1 MKNTILYLTTIFIW
15 GSTWLAIKF
24 QLGSVD
30 PIVSI
35 CYRFFL
41 AACLL
46 IIFCII
52 TKQRMEFLFK
62 KHLCMALQGL
72 FLFSLNYWAVYMA
85 ETYMTSGL
93 VAVVFS
99 LIVFLNIIN
108 GYIFLKSPVKSG
120 TLIGAILGT
129 IGICLIFMPEI
140 NSFDLSDKNIIG
152 ICLGFIGVFL
162 ASLGNIISAWNQKN
176 KLPVL
181 QTNAYGM
188 AYGAVIMFI
197 IAFILKK
204 DFNFLFTYEYIGS
217 LFYLSIFGSIIAF
230 GCYLTLIGNIGADRA
245 SYAIMIIQPVALC
258 FSTFFE
264 GYTWSINGLFGLIL
278 IMTGNF
284 MVLKKKSRK
293 SIKSIFKLSS

>member
-24 QLGSVD
+24 QLGHVD

-35 CYRFFL
+35 LYRFFL
-41 AACLL
+41 AGFLL
-46 IIFCII
+46 LAFCII

-62 KHLCMALQGL
+62 EHLCMALQGL
-72 FLFSLNYWAVYMA
+72 FLFSLNYWAVYTA

-93 VAVVFS
+93 VAVAFS
-99 LIVFLNIIN
+99 LIVFLNITN
-108 GYIFLKSPVKSG
+108 GYIFLRTPLNSG

-129 IGICLIFMPEI
+129 SGIYLIFMPEI
-140 NSFDLSDKNIIG
+140 SSFDLSDKNIIG
-152 ICLGFIGVFL
+152 ICLGFTGVFL
-162 ASLGNIISAWNQKN
+162 ASLGNIISARNQKN

-188 AYGAVIMFI
+188 AYGAIIMFI
-197 IAFILKK
+197 IAFSLKK
-204 DFNFLFTYEYIGS
+204 NFNFLLTYEYIGS
-217 LFYLSIFGSIIAF
+217 LFYLSVFGSIIAF

-245 SYAIMIIQPVALC
+245 SYAIMLIQPVALC

-264 GYTWSINGLFGLIL
+264 GYTWTRNGFLGLIL
-278 IMTGNF
+278 IMAGNL
-284 MVLKKKSRK
+284 MILKKKSRK
-293 SIKSIFKLSS
+293 NIKRIFKLSS